1 MKRCS
6 IALLLAALALAACGG
21 DDEPSGRL
29 ALSGGDDEPSGRL
42 VMSAGEAFLAE
53 DAILLVPV
61 EGGRAERLP
70 RRGWGAELSPDGEQ
84 LAYWDSSGIHV
95 APLRGGPGRRLPG
108 QPPQRE
114 FANAAP
120 AWAPDGERLVFVNGD
135 RLYTISKDGDG
146 LRLVLVVRELWPS
159 PQWSPDG
166 KQILFE
172 SHPSPDEPGT
182 IETVSVDGSGRRRL
196 GRGDSPRFSPDG
208 KWIAYSTD
216 RDVYVVSAK
225 GGDPRLV
232 VRDGFSPIWSPDGRY
247 LAFGR
252 YTSCGEGVCS
262 GRAFIVPVAGGNAR
276 PLGPTVPDAPGLIGW
291 ID

>member
-1 MKRCS
+1 VTRAS
-6 IALLLAALALAACGG
+6 IALLLVGLGLAACGG
-21 DDEPSGRL
+21 DDEANGRV
-29 ALSGGDDEPSGRL
+29 
-42 VMSAGEAFLAE
+42 VMRAG

-70 RRGWGAELSPDGEQ
+70 PRGWGAELSPDGEQ

-135 RLYTISKDGDG
+135 RLYTISKDGSG
-146 LRLVLVVRELWPS
+146 LRLILVVRELWPS

-166 KQILFE
+166 EQILFV
-172 SHPSPDEPGT
+172 SHPSRDAPAGT
-182 IETVSVDGSGRRRL
+182 METVSVDGSGRRRL
-196 GRGDSPRFSPDG
+196 GLGDEPRFSPDG
-208 KWIAYSTD
+208 RWIAYSTG
-216 RDVYVVSAK
+216 RGVYVAGAD

-252 YTSCGEGVCS
+252 YTSCVDGACS
-262 GRAFIVPVAGGNAR
+262 GRAFVVPVAGGNAR
-276 PLGPTVPDAPGLIGW
+276 PLGPTVPETPGVIDPIDLIGW

>member
-1 MKRCS
+1 VRTRSS
-6 IALLLAALALAACGG
+6 IALLLAGLALAAC
-21 DDEPSGRL
+21 
-29 ALSGGDDEPSGRL
+29 GGDDEPSGRL

-61 EGGRAERLP
+61 GGGRAERLP

-172 SHPSPDEPGT
+172 SHPSPDESGT
-182 IETVSVDGSGRRRL
+182 IETVSVDGSRRRRV

-216 RDVYVVSAK
+216 RDVYVVGAD

-252 YTSCGEGVCS
+252 YTSCDDEVCS
-262 GRAFIVPVAGGNAR
+262 GRAFIVPVAGGDSR
-276 PLGPTVPDAPGLIGW
+276 PLGPTVAEAPGLIGW

>member
-1 MKRCS
+1 VTRS
-6 IALLLAALALAACGG
+6 WIALLLAGLALAACGG
-21 DDEPSGRL
+21 DDE
-29 ALSGGDDEPSGRL
+29 ASGRL
-42 VMSAGEAFLAE
+42 VLSAGDAFLAE

-61 EGGRAERLP
+61 AGGRAERLP

-84 LAYWDSSGIHV
+84 VAYWDSSGIHL

-135 RLYTISKDGDG
+135 RLYTISTDGTG
-146 LRLVLVVRELWPS
+146 LRLVLVVRDLWPS

-166 KQILFE
+166 TELLFV
-172 SHPSPDEPGT
+172 SHPSPGAPGT
-182 IETVSVDGSGRRRL
+182 IETVSVDGSRRRRL

-216 RDVYVVSAK
+216 RDVYVVGAE
-225 GGDPRLV
+225 GGDPRRV
-232 VRDGFSPIWSPDGRY
+232 VRDGFSPIWSPDGRH

-262 GRAFIVPVAGGNAR
+262 GRAFIVPVGGGNAR
-276 PLGPTVPDAPGLIGW
+276 PLGPTVAEAPGLIGW

>member
-1 MKRCS
+1 VTRSS
-6 IALLLAALALAACGG
+6 IALLLAGLALAACGG

-29 ALSGGDDEPSGRL
+29 VL
-42 VMSAGEAFLAE
+42 SAGDAFLAE

-135 RLYTISKDGDG
+135 RLYTISTDGTG
-146 LRLVLVVRELWPS
+146 LRLILVVRELWPS

-166 KQILFE
+166 TELLFV
-172 SHPSPDEPGT
+172 SHPSPRTDGT
-182 IETVSVDGSGRRRL
+182 IEIVSVDGSGRRRL

-208 KWIAYSTD
+208 KWIAFSTD
-216 RDVYVVSAK
+216 RGVYVVSAE

-252 YTSCGEGVCS
+252 YTSCGDGVCS

-276 PLGPTVPDAPGLIGW
+276 PLGPTVAEAPGLIGW

>member
-1 MKRCS
+1 MTRSS
-6 IALLLAALALAACGG
+6 IALLLVGLALAACGG
-21 DDEPSGRL
+21 DDE
-29 ALSGGDDEPSGRL
+29 GDDEAGGRL
-42 VMSAGEAFLAE
+42 VMRAGDVTVSPE
-53 DAILLVPV
+53 DTILLVPV
-61 EGGRAERLP
+61 GDGRVERLP
-70 RRGWGAELSPDGEQ
+70 PRGWGGELSPDGEE

-95 APLRGGPGRRLPG
+95 APLRRGPGRRIPG

-135 RLYTISKDGDG
+135 RLYTISTDGTG

-208 KWIAYSTD
+208 KWIAYSSD
-216 RDVYVVSAK
+216 RDVYVVGAE

-252 YTSCGEGVCS
+252 YTSCDDEVCS